1 MPSLQAVL
9 VRAMFWIIRL
19 IPVRLAGA
27 IGAGAGRIAFYLI
40 RRRRDVAMNN
50 LARVYPERSAAWHRR
65 IARESFAE
73 MGRTM
78 LEIPHVFLRSKTFLQ
93 SRVQMKGKESF
104 LAAIAAGKGA
114 FNIFYHHSNWELCGI
129 MYATLTP
136 NVDGIYRAIKQPALE
151 QFVKQCRERFG
162 VAMHPRQEG
171 LRWLPGALKKGHSIA
186 VLLDQHLSIG
196 TPVPFMGHLANT
208 STLPAK
214 FVHKYG
220 TPVFGVALHRIGR
233 SFRFRM
239 ELWPI
244 EMPAPSGDK
253 DRDIYRITEQIGK
266 TFEPAIH
273 QRPEL
278 WLWSHQRWLWLE
290 EQEEQEEQTSEKEPE
305 LKGNDLAEPQSTQ
318 RKAKQ

>member
-1 MPSLQAVL
+1 MPTLQMAL
-9 VRAMFWIIRL
+9 VRAIFWVIRL

-27 IGAGAGRIAFYLI
+27 IGAGAGRLAFYVI
-40 RRRRDVAMNN
+40 RRRRGIAVRN
-50 LARVYPERSAAWHRR
+50 LARVYPDRSEAWQRQ

-73 MGRTM
+73 MGRTI
-78 LEIPHVFLRSKTFLQ
+78 LEIPHVFLRSKAFLQ
-93 SRVQMKGKESF
+93 SRLLVEGKAQF
-104 LAAIAAGKGA
+104 LAAMAEGKGV

-129 MYATLTP
+129 MYAALTS

-162 VAMHPRQEG
+162 VSMHPRQQG

-186 VLLDQHLSIG
+186 VLLDQHISIG
-196 TPVPFMGHLANT
+196 MPVPFMGHLANT

-214 FVHKYG
+214 FVYKYG
-220 TPVFGVALHRIGR
+220 TPVFGVVLHRIGR

-244 EMPAPSGDK
+244 EMPAPRGDK
-253 DRDIYRITEQIGK
+253 DQDIYRITEQIGK
-266 TFEPAIH
+266 TFEPVIH

-290 EQEEQEEQTSEKEPE
+290 EQDSQ
-305 LKGNDLAEPQSTQ
+305 LAEKAMVSPS
-318 RKAKQ
+318 RKERKGRPMR

>member
-1 MPSLQAVL
+1 MPTLQAAF
-9 VRAMFWIIRL
+9 VRAIFWIIRL

-27 IGAGAGRIAFYLI
+27 IGAGAGRLAFHLI
-40 RRRRDVAMNN
+40 RRRREIAVRN
-50 LARVYPERSAAWHRR
+50 LARIYPDRSTAWQRH

-78 LEIPHVFLRSKTFLQ
+78 LEIPHVFLRSKAFLQ
-93 SRVQMKGKESF
+93 SRVQVEGKAQF
-104 LAAIAAGKGA
+104 LAAMAEGKGV

-136 NVDGIYRAIKQPALE
+136 NVDGIYRAIKNPALE
-151 QFVKQCRERFG
+151 QFVKQRRERFG
-162 VAMHPRQEG
+162 VSMHPRQQG
-171 LRWLPGALKKGHSIA
+171 LRWLPAALKKGHSIA
-186 VLLDQHLSIG
+186 VLLDQHLSTG
-196 TPVPFMGHLANT
+196 LPVPFMGHLANT

-214 FVHKYG
+214 FVSKYG

-253 DRDIYRITEQIGK
+253 DQDIYRITEHIGK

-278 WLWSHQRWLWLE
+278 WLWSHQRWLW
-290 EQEEQEEQTSEKEPE
+290 QEEQDAQ
-305 LKGNDLAEPQSTQ
+305 LAEKALVSQS
-318 RKAKQ
+318 RKERKGRPMR